1 MKPKLPTLLIAV
13 LFLILFSC
21 KKENNQP
28 IISNQIFEVD
38 ENNADG
44 ILIGKVSASDP
55 DGDQLT
61 FEIITDEKKTFE
73 IDLMTGNLY
82 VREGIT
88 LDYETIQE
96 YTLLIKVTD
105 NKKNALTNFATIK
118 VAIKNLAEVPSNGM
132 IAYYPFNNNA
142 IDESTNTYDGNVVG
156 STITEDRK
164 GKANSAY
171 SFDGNNDYIDL
182 GPKVGNGIRSIS
194 LWFRLDLNIDAS
206 LDRHVALLTREGDY
220 NNYSE
225 FSLSFFP
232 YGLGGTG
239 TPGKLRFFYSVNKE
253 TYYDIQS
260 NSSTWQKDRWYH
272 IVAII
277 HPTEGMK
284 MYIDNIKQ
292 ADTEHYYYA
301 TESCQ
306 LNAYI
311 GSWGVLPNR
320 YFTGKID
327 DVVFHNRA
335 LTEPE
340 VNELF
345 RQ

>member
-118 VAIKNLAEVPSNGM
+118 VAIKNLAEVPTNGM

-182 GPKVGNGIRSIS
+182 GPNVGNGIRSIS
-194 LWFRLDLNIDAS
+194 LWFRLDRNIDGSTINANT
-206 LDRHVALLTREGDY
+206 LVAREGDP
-220 NNYSE
+220 NNISE
-225 FSLSFFP
+225 FVWGFIPSASGWP
-232 YGLGGTG
+232 GTE
-239 TPGKLRFFYSVNKE
+239 GKLRFIYFKNSSG
-253 TYYDIQS
+253 YYYIQS
-260 NSSTWQKDRWYH
+260 NSASWQKDIWH
-272 IVAII
+272 HAVVII
-277 HPTEGMK
+277 HPAEGMK
-284 MYIDNIKQ
+284 MYIDNVKQ
-292 ADTEHYYYA
+292 ADT
-301 TESCQ
+301 
-306 LNAYI
+306 NAFNEAAANNVINTFI
-311 GSWGVLPNR
+311 GSNSTYNR
-320 YFTGKID
+320 FFSGKID
-327 DVVFHNRA
+327 DVIFYNRA
-335 LTEPE
+335 LTEAE
-340 VNELF
+340 VNELY
-345 RQ
+345 QL

>member
-1 MKPKLPTLLIAV
+1 MKIKWLTSLITILV
-13 LFLILFSC
+13 LIFFSC
-21 KKENNQP
+21 KKENNPP
-28 IISNQIFEVD
+28 IITNQTFEVD

-44 ILIGKVSASDP
+44 ILIGKVAASDP
-55 DGDQLT
+55 DGDELT
-61 FEIITDEKKTFE
+61 FELITDEKKTFE
-73 IDLMTGNLY
+73 IDFTTGNLY
-82 VREGIT
+82 VKKGII

-118 VAIKNLAEVPSNGM
+118 VAIKDLSEIPSNGM

-142 IDESTNTYDGNVVG
+142 TDESTNTYDGNVVG
-156 STITEDRK
+156 PTITEDRK
-164 GKANSAY
+164 EKTNSAY

-182 GPKVGNGIRSIS
+182 GPMVGDGIRSIS
-194 LWFRLDLNIDAS
+194 LWFRLDRTIDTSLNRNI
-206 LDRHVALLTREGDY
+206 ALISREGDY
-220 NNYSE
+220 NNYFE
-225 FSLSFFP
+225 FSLAFFP
-232 YGLGGTG
+232 SGLGGTG
-239 TPGKLRFFYSVNKE
+239 TPGKLRFLYSINK
-253 TYYDIQS
+253 DIYFDVQS
-260 NSSTWQKDRWYH
+260 NNTSWQKDRWYH

-284 MYIDNIKQ
+284 MYVDNVKQ
-292 ADTEHYYYA
+292 TDTEGYYNA
-301 TESCQ
+301 TENCQ
-306 LNAYI
+306 LNTYI

-327 DVVFHNRA
+327 DVIFYNRA
-335 LTEPE
+335 LTESE